1 MKVCFDTFGC
11 RLNRAE
17 ALETEAEYLAKGWVK
32 TDKHSDAD
40 LIVVRGCSVTA
51 RAQKDCEKLISHIR
65 RKYPTKRVIVAG
77 CLPEAQVRHD
87 AEIKTKNIPMG
98 TTRAFLKVQDGC
110 NSKCSFCIVPK
121 FRGKSV
127 SIPFEDCLD
136 RAKRFADA
144 GFREIVVTGCNLMQY
159 NDGGRYLPDLTAA
172 LASISPEIRV
182 RLGSIEPGEIAND
195 TVDVVST
202 FDNICN
208 FLHLSIQSG
217 STPILASM
225 RRRYSARDVDSLV
238 QRIETKLPICGL
250 GCDLIA
256 GFPGE
261 RDIDFM
267 ATIGLVERHKFN
279 RLHVF
284 PYSERPGTTA
294 EFLPCVIPKEVRK
307 ARAADLA
314 EVGNAQRERFAKSF
328 VGKTVEIVVEDEK
341 SISGWTAEYLWC
353 TATNPAMRAAKRRS
367 RVKVAVRSYSGH
379 ILSGIVL

>member
-32 TDKHSDAD
+32 TNKHSDAD

-51 RAQKDCEKLISHIR
+51 RAQKDCEKLIAHIR

-77 CLPEAQVRHD
+77 CLPGAQVRR
-87 AEIKTKNIPMG
+87 EVETKTANIPMG
-98 TTRAFLKVQDGC
+98 TTRAFLKIQDGC
-110 NSKCSFCIVPK
+110 NSQCSFCIVPK

-136 RAKRFADA
+136 RAKRFVDA
-144 GFREIVVTGCNLMQY
+144 GYREIVVTGCNLMQY
-159 NDGGRYLPDLTAA
+159 NDCGRRLPDLTAA

-195 TVDVVST
+195 MVDVVAT

-217 STPILASM
+217 STPVLSTM
-225 RRRYSARDVDSLV
+225 RRRYSAHDVDALV
-238 QRIETKLPICGL
+238 RQIETRLPSCGL
-250 GCDLIA
+250 GCDLIT

-261 RDIDFM
+261 REIDFV
-267 ATIGLVERHKFN
+267 ATQGLIGRHKFN

-294 EFLPCVIPKEVRK
+294 ESLPCVIPREVRK
-307 ARAADLA
+307 ARAMQLSKEGD
-314 EVGNAQRERFAKSF
+314 VKRESFAKSF

-341 SISGWTAEYLWC
+341 AVAGWTAEYLWC
-353 TATNPAMRAAKRRS
+353 TASNPAMRAAKRRS
-367 RVKVAVRSYSGH
+367 RVKIAVRASSGH
-379 ILSGIVL
+379 VLSGIVL

>member
-77 CLPEAQVRHD
+77 CLPEAQVRHE

-136 RAKRFADA
+136 RAKRFTQA

-159 NDGGRYLPDLTAA
+159 NDGGRYLPDLAAA

-195 TVDVVST
+195 TVDVVSSL
-202 FDNICN
+202 DNICN

-307 ARAADLA
+307 ARAAQLA
-314 EVGNAQRERFAKSF
+314 KEGKIQRENFAKSF

-341 SISGWTAEYLWC
+341 AVAGWTAEYLWC